1 MQVFKLF
8 FKIAK
13 TKWLA
18 TLIFLGIFLLIL
30 NFTDVGG
37 GAQSFSTSKM
47 SLTVYDHD
55 NTDASKRLYE
65 HLKKNNEIVEIE
77 DDKDKIIDA
86 LYITSTNY
94 VIDIKEGYAERLAK
108 GETDGLFTT
117 RYLHDS
123 YTNKLA
129 DSTLDDYVGTV
140 KAYLAGGM
148 ELDKALDAAEE
159 ALDIKTDVTME
170 TFSDDSPA
178 AKSASFFNYM
188 PYALLSIIVSV
199 LCPVL
204 IAMNKKEVG
213 FRTKC
218 SSIKTSSVSVQ
229 TIAASGIFVVII
241 WLILMAFGIGKNGG
255 MFSGNMWYAVLNT
268 VSFTLVCVA
277 IALLFAEL
285 GIGDNVLAFVTQVL
299 GLGMAFLCGMFVPQE
314 MLSSSV
320 LAAAR
325 FLPAYWYVKANDMI
339 CGLGTDK
346 FKLSTVMMC
355 IGIQLLFAAA
365 IFAVSLI
372 VKRQKKAL

>member
-13 TKWLA
+13 TKWIA

-30 NFTDVGG
+30 TFTDVGQ
-37 GAQSFSTSKM
+37 GATEFSSSKM
-47 SLTVYDHD
+47 ALTVYDHD
-55 NTDASKRLYE
+55 NTSASRQLCDY
-65 HLKKNNEIVEIE
+65 LKKNNEIVDIE
-77 DDKDKIIDA
+77 DDKDKLIDA

-94 VIDIKEGYAERLAK
+94 VIDINEGFEEKLAK
-108 GETDGLFTT
+108 GETDELFTT

-129 DSTLDDYVGTV
+129 DSTLNTYVGTV

-148 ELDKALDAAEE
+148 SLDNALTAAEE
-159 ALDIKTDVTME
+159 ALSVKTEVKME
-170 TFSDDSPA
+170 TFSDNKNAS
-178 AKSASFFNYM
+178 KSASFFNYL

-199 LCPVL
+199 LCPVI

-218 SSIKTSSVSVQ
+218 SSIKLSSISKQ
-229 TIAASGIFVVII
+229 TIAASGILVAFLWVF
-241 WLILMAFGIGKNGG
+241 LMVLGVFKNGG
-255 MFSGNMWYAVLNT
+255 MYSGNMWYAVLNSI
-268 VSFTLVCVA
+268 SFTLVSVA

-285 GIGDNVLAFVTQVL
+285 GIDDNVQAFATQAV
-299 GLGMAFLCGMFVPQE
+299 GLGMAFLCGMFVPME
-314 MLSSSV
+314 MLSSGV
-320 LAAAR
+320 LAVGK

-339 CGLGTDK
+339 CGLSSDP
-346 FKLSTVMMC
+346 FKSSTVLMC
-355 IGIQLLFAAA
+355 IGIQVLFAAA

-372 VKRQKKAL
+372 IKKQKKAI

>member
-37 GAQSFSTSKM
+37 GVQSFSTSKM

-218 SSIKTSSVSVQ
+218 SSIKLSSVSAQ
-229 TIAASGIFVVII
+229 TVAASGIFVAII
-241 WLILMAFGIGKNGG
+241 WVFLMILGVGKNGG
-255 MFSGNMWYAVLNT
+255 MFTGNMWYAVLNS
-268 VSFTLVCVA
+268 VAFTLVCVA
-277 IALLFAEL
+277 IALLFSEL
-285 GIGDNVLAFVTQVL
+285 GIDDNAQAFATQVL

-314 MLSSSV
+314 MLSSGV

-325 FLPAYWYVKANDMI
+325 FLPAYWYVRANDMV
-339 CGLGTDK
+339 CGMSTET
-346 FKLSTVMMC
+346 FKLSTVLTC

-372 VKRQKKAL
+372 VKKQKKAL

>member
-18 TLIFLGIFLLIL
+18 TLVFLGIFLLIL
-30 NFTDVGG
+30 NFTNIGG
-37 GAQSFSTSKM
+37 GTDTFKTSKM
-47 SLTVYDHD
+47 SLTVFDHD
-55 NTDASKRLYE
+55 DSDASRQLCDYLAKD
-65 HLKKNNEIVEIE
+65 NIIVDFE
-77 DDKDKIIDA
+77 DDKDKLIDA
-86 LYITSTNY
+86 LYVTSTNY
-94 VIDIKEGYAERLAK
+94 VITINEGYQDKLSK
-108 GETDGLFTT
+108 GETDGLFTA

-129 DSTLDDYVGTV
+129 DSMLDTYGSTV

-148 ELDKALDAAEE
+148 ELDKALDAAQQ
-159 ALDIKTDVTME
+159 ALDVKTEVSFE
-170 TFSDDSPA
+170 TFENESA
-178 AKSASFFNYM
+178 QTEAASFFNYM
-188 PYALLSIIVSV
+188 PYALLSIFVSV
-199 LCPVL
+199 LCPV
-204 IAMNKKEVG
+204 IVAMNKKEVG

>member
-148 ELDKALDAAEE
+148 EFDKALDAAEE

-218 SSIKTSSVSVQ
+218 SSIKLSSVSAQ
-229 TIAASGIFVVII
+229 TVAASGIFVAII
-241 WLILMAFGIGKNGG
+241 WVFLMILGVGKNGG
-255 MFSGNMWYAVLNT
+255 MFTGNMWYAVLNS
-268 VSFTLVCVA
+268 VAFTLVCVA
-277 IALLFAEL
+277 VALLFSEL
-285 GIGDNVLAFVTQVL
+285 GIDDNALAFATQVL

-314 MLSSSV
+314 MLSSGV

-325 FLPAYWYVKANDMI
+325 FLPAYWYVRANDMV
-339 CGLGTDK
+339 CGMSTET
-346 FKLSTVMMC
+346 FKLSTVLTC

-372 VKRQKKAL
+372 VKKQKKAL

>member
-13 TKWLA
+13 TKWLGM
-18 TLIFLGIFLLIL
+18 LIFLGIFLLIL
-30 NFTDVGG
+30 NFTDVGQ
-37 GAQSFSTSKM
+37 GATEFSSSKM
-47 SLTVYDHD
+47 ALTVFDHD
-55 NTDASKRLYE
+55 DSDASRKLCDY
-65 HLKKNNEIVEIE
+65 LKKNNEIVDIE
-77 DDKDKIIDA
+77 NDKDKLIDA
-86 LYITSTNY
+86 LYVTSTNY
-94 VIDIKEGYAERLAK
+94 VIDINKGYSEKLAK

-129 DSTLDDYVGTV
+129 DSTLDTYVGTV

-159 ALDIKTDVTME
+159 ALDIKTEVNFE
-170 TFSDDSPA
+170 TFSDDIKASKP
-178 AKSASFFNYM
+178 ASFFNYL

-199 LCPVL
+199 LCPVI

-218 SSIKTSSVSVQ
+218 SSIKFSAVTKQ
-229 TIAASGIFVVII
+229 TIAASGISVVIL
-241 WLILMAFGIGKNGG
+241 WVFLMILGIGKNGE
-255 MFSGNMWYAVLNT
+255 MFSGNMWYAVLNSI
-268 VSFTLVCVA
+268 SFTLVCVA

-285 GIGDNVLAFVTQVL
+285 GIDDNVQAFATQAV

-314 MLSSSV
+314 MLSSGV
-320 LAAAR
+320 LAVGR

-339 CGLGTDK
+339 CGLSSET

-372 VKRQKKAL
+372 IKKQKKAI

>member
-13 TKWLA
+13 SKWLSM
-18 TLIFLGIFLLIL
+18 LVFLGIFLLIL
-30 NFTDVGG
+30 NFTNVGG
-37 GAQSFSTSKM
+37 GADTFKTSKM
-47 SLTVYDHD
+47 SLTIFDHD
-55 NTDASKRLYE
+55 KTDASKQLCDY
-65 HLKKNNEIVEIE
+65 LAKDNIIFDFE
-77 DDKDKIIDA
+77 DDKDKLIDA
-86 LYITSTNY
+86 LYVTSTNY
-94 VIDIKEGYAERLAK
+94 VITINEGYQDKLSK
-108 GETDGLFTT
+108 GETDGLFTA

-129 DSTLDDYVGTV
+129 DSMLDTYVSTV

-148 ELDKALDAAEE
+148 ELSKALDAAQQ
-159 ALDIKTDVTME
+159 ALDVKTEVTFE
-170 TFSDDSPA
+170 TFENESA
-178 AKSASFFNYM
+178 QTKAASFFNYM
-188 PYALLSIIVSV
+188 PYALLSIFVSV
-199 LCPVL
+199 LCPV
-204 IAMNKKEVG
+204 IVAMNKKEVG

-218 SSIKTSSVSVQ
+218 SSINVSVQ

-241 WLILMAFGIGKNGG
+241 WLMLMAFGIGKNGG

>member
-8 FKIAK
+8 FIIAK
-13 TKWLA
+13 SKWLSM
-18 TLIFLGIFLLIL
+18 LVYLGIFLLIL
-30 NFTDVGG
+30 NFTNVGS
-37 GAQSFSTSKM
+37 GADTFKTSKM
-47 SLTVYDHD
+47 TLTIFDHD
-55 NTDASKRLYE
+55 KTDASKQLCDY
-65 HLKKNNEIVEIE
+65 LAKDNIIVDFE

-218 SSIKTSSVSVQ
+218 SSIKLSSVSAQ
-229 TIAASGIFVVII
+229 TVAASGIFVAII
-241 WLILMAFGIGKNGG
+241 WVFLMILGVGKNGG
-255 MFSGNMWYAVLNT
+255 MFTGNMWYAVLNS
-268 VSFTLVCVA
+268 VAFTLVCVA
-277 IALLFAEL
+277 IALLFSEL
-285 GIGDNVLAFVTQVL
+285 GIDDNAQAFATQVL

-314 MLSSSV
+314 MLSSGV

>member
-77 DDKDKIIDA
+77 DDKDKLIDA

-129 DSTLDDYVGTV
+129 DSTLDNYVGTV

-218 SSIKTSSVSVQ
+218 SSIKLSSVSAQ
-229 TIAASGIFVVII
+229 TVAASGIFVAII
-241 WLILMAFGIGKNGG
+241 WVFLMILGVGKNGG
-255 MFSGNMWYAVLNT
+255 MFTGNMWYAVLNS
-268 VSFTLVCVA
+268 VAFTLVCVA
-277 IALLFAEL
+277 VALLFSEL
-285 GIGDNVLAFVTQVL
+285 GIDDNAQAFATQVL

-314 MLSSSV
+314 MLSSGV

-325 FLPAYWYVKANDMI
+325 FLPAYWYVRANDMV
-339 CGLGTDK
+339 CGMSTET
-346 FKLSTVMMC
+346 FKLSTVLTC

-372 VKRQKKAL
+372 VKKQKKAL

>member
-1 MQVFKLF
+1 MQVFKLY

-218 SSIKTSSVSVQ
+218 SSIKLSSVSAQ
-229 TIAASGIFVVII
+229 TVAASGIFVAII
-241 WLILMAFGIGKNGG
+241 WVFLMILGVGKNGG
-255 MFSGNMWYAVLNT
+255 MFTGNMWYAVLNS
-268 VSFTLVCVA
+268 VAFTLVCVA
-277 IALLFAEL
+277 IALLFSEL
-285 GIGDNVLAFVTQVL
+285 GIDDNAQAFATQVL

-314 MLSSSV
+314 MLSSGV

-325 FLPAYWYVKANDMI
+325 FLPAYWYVRANDMV
-339 CGLGTDK
+339 CGMSTET
-346 FKLSTVMMC
+346 FKLSTVLTC

-372 VKRQKKAL
+372 VKKQKKAL

>member
-218 SSIKTSSVSVQ
+218 SSIKLSSVSAQ
-229 TIAASGIFVVII
+229 TVAASGIFVAII
-241 WLILMAFGIGKNGG
+241 WVFLMILGVGKNGG
-255 MFSGNMWYAVLNT
+255 MFTGNMWYAVLNS
-268 VSFTLVCVA
+268 VAFTLVCVA
-277 IALLFAEL
+277 IALLFSEL
-285 GIGDNVLAFVTQVL
+285 GIDDNAQAFATQVL

-314 MLSSSV
+314 MLSSGV

-325 FLPAYWYVKANDMI
+325 FLPAYWYVRANDMV
-339 CGLGTDK
+339 CGMSTET
-346 FKLSTVMMC
+346 FKLSTVLTC

>member
-13 TKWLA
+13 SKWLSM
-18 TLIFLGIFLLIL
+18 LVYLGIFLLIL
-30 NFTDVGG
+30 NFTNVGS
-37 GAQSFSTSKM
+37 GADTFKTSKM
-47 SLTVYDHD
+47 SLTIFDHD
-55 NTDASKRLYE
+55 KTDASKQLCDY
-65 HLKKNNEIVEIE
+65 LAKDNIIVDFE
-77 DDKDKIIDA
+77 DDKDKLIDA
-86 LYITSTNY
+86 LYVTSTNY
-94 VIDIKEGYAERLAK
+94 VITINEGYQDKLSK
-108 GETDGLFTT
+108 GETDGLFTA

-129 DSTLDDYVGTV
+129 DSMLDTYVSTV

-148 ELDKALDAAEE
+148 ELSKALDAAQQ
-159 ALDIKTDVTME
+159 ALDVKTEVTFE
-170 TFSDDSPA
+170 TFENESA
-178 AKSASFFNYM
+178 QTKAASFFNYM
-188 PYALLSIIVSV
+188 PYALLSIFVSV
-199 LCPVL
+199 LCPV
-204 IAMNKKEVG
+204 IVAMNKKEVG

>member
-218 SSIKTSSVSVQ
+218 SSIKLSSVSAQ
-229 TIAASGIFVVII
+229 TVAASGIFVAII
-241 WLILMAFGIGKNGG
+241 WVFLMILGVGKNGG
-255 MFSGNMWYAVLNT
+255 MFTGNMWYAVLNS
-268 VSFTLVCVA
+268 VAFTLVCVA
-277 IALLFAEL
+277 IALLFSEL
-285 GIGDNVLAFVTQVL
+285 GIDDNAQAFATQVL

-314 MLSSSV
+314 MLSSGV

-325 FLPAYWYVKANDMI
+325 FLPAYWYVRANDMV
-339 CGLGTDK
+339 CGMSTDT
-346 FKLSTVMMC
+346 FKLSTVLTC

-372 VKRQKKAL
+372 VKKQKKAL

>member
-13 TKWLA
+13 TKWIA

-30 NFTDVGG
+30 TFTDVGQ
-37 GAQSFSTSKM
+37 GATEFSSSKM
-47 SLTVYDHD
+47 ALTVYDHD
-55 NTDASKRLYE
+55 NTSASRQLCDY
-65 HLKKNNEIVEIE
+65 LKKNNEIVDIE
-77 DDKDKIIDA
+77 DDKDKLIDA

-94 VIDIKEGYAERLAK
+94 VIDINEGFEEKLAK
-108 GETDGLFTT
+108 GETDELFTT

-129 DSTLDDYVGTV
+129 DSTLNTYVGTV

-148 ELDKALDAAEE
+148 SLDNALTAAEE
-159 ALDIKTDVTME
+159 ALSVKTEVKME
-170 TFSDDSPA
+170 TFSDNKNAS
-178 AKSASFFNYM
+178 KSASFFNYL

-199 LCPVL
+199 LCPVI

-218 SSIKTSSVSVQ
+218 SSIKLSSISKQ
-229 TIAASGIFVVII
+229 TIAASGILVVFL
-241 WLILMAFGIGKNGG
+241 WVFLMVLGVFKNGG
-255 MFSGNMWYAVLNT
+255 MYSGNMWYAVLNSI
-268 VSFTLVCVA
+268 SFTLVSVA

-285 GIGDNVLAFVTQVL
+285 GIDDNVQAFATQAV
-299 GLGMAFLCGMFVPQE
+299 GLGMAFLCGMFVPME
-314 MLSSSV
+314 MLSSGV
-320 LAAAR
+320 LAVGK

-339 CGLGTDK
+339 CGLSSDP
-346 FKLSTVMMC
+346 FKSSTVLMC
-355 IGIQLLFAAA
+355 IGIQVLFAAA

-372 VKRQKKAL
+372 IKKQKKAI

>member
-13 TKWLA
+13 TKWIA

-30 NFTDVGG
+30 TFTDVGQ
-37 GAQSFSTSKM
+37 GATEFSSSKM
-47 SLTVYDHD
+47 ALTVYDHD
-55 NTDASKRLYE
+55 NTSASRQLCDY
-65 HLKKNNEIVEIE
+65 LKKNNEIVDIE
-77 DDKDKIIDA
+77 DDKDKLIDA

-94 VIDIKEGYAERLAK
+94 VIDINEGFEEKLAK

-129 DSTLDDYVGTV
+129 DSTLNTYVGTV

-148 ELDKALDAAEE
+148 SLDNALTAAEE
-159 ALDIKTDVTME
+159 ALSVKTEVKME
-170 TFSDDSPA
+170 TFSDNKNAS
-178 AKSASFFNYM
+178 KSASFFNYL

-199 LCPVL
+199 LCPVI

-218 SSIKTSSVSVQ
+218 SSIKLSSISKQ
-229 TIAASGIFVVII
+229 TIAASGILVAFLWVF
-241 WLILMAFGIGKNGG
+241 LMVLGVFKNGG
-255 MFSGNMWYAVLNT
+255 MYSGNMWYAVLNS
-268 VSFTLVCVA
+268 VSFTLVSVA

-285 GIGDNVLAFVTQVL
+285 GIDDNVQAFATQAV
-299 GLGMAFLCGMFVPQE
+299 GLGMAFLCGMFVPME
-314 MLSSSV
+314 MLSSGV
-320 LAAAR
+320 LAVGK

-339 CGLGTDK
+339 CGLSSDP
-346 FKLSTVMMC
+346 FKSSTVLMC
-355 IGIQLLFAAA
+355 IGIQTLFAAA

-372 VKRQKKAL
+372 IKKQKKAI

>member
-37 GAQSFSTSKM
+37 GVQSFSTSKM

-129 DSTLDDYVGTV
+129 DSTLDNYVGTV

-218 SSIKTSSVSVQ
+218 SSIKLSSVSAQ
-229 TIAASGIFVVII
+229 TVAASGIFVAII
-241 WLILMAFGIGKNGG
+241 WVFLMILGVGKNGG
-255 MFSGNMWYAVLNT
+255 MFTGNMWYAVLNS
-268 VSFTLVCVA
+268 VAFTLVCVA
-277 IALLFAEL
+277 IALLFSEL
-285 GIGDNVLAFVTQVL
+285 GIDDNAQAFATQVL

-314 MLSSSV
+314 MLSSGV

-325 FLPAYWYVKANDMI
+325 FLPAYWYVRANDMV
-339 CGLGTDK
+339 CGMSTET
-346 FKLSTVMMC
+346 FKLSTVLTC

-372 VKRQKKAL
+372 VKKQKKAL

>member
-129 DSTLDDYVGTV
+129 DSTLDNYVGTV

-218 SSIKTSSVSVQ
+218 SSIKLSSVSAQ
-229 TIAASGIFVVII
+229 TVAASGIFVAII
-241 WLILMAFGIGKNGG
+241 WVFLMILGVGKNGG
-255 MFSGNMWYAVLNT
+255 MFTGNMWYAVLNS
-268 VSFTLVCVA
+268 VAFTLVCVA
-277 IALLFAEL
+277 VALLFSEL
-285 GIGDNVLAFVTQVL
+285 GIDDNAQAFATQVL

-314 MLSSSV
+314 MLSSGV

-325 FLPAYWYVKANDMI
+325 FLPAYWYVRANDMV
-339 CGLGTDK
+339 CGMSTET
-346 FKLSTVMMC
+346 FKLSTVLTC

>member
-18 TLIFLGIFLLIL
+18 TLVFLGIFLLIL
-30 NFTDVGG
+30 NFTNIGG
-37 GAQSFSTSKM
+37 GTDTFKTSKM
-47 SLTVYDHD
+47 SLTIFDHD
-55 NTDASKRLYE
+55 KTDASRQLCDYLAKD
-65 HLKKNNEIVEIE
+65 NIIVDFE
-77 DDKDKIIDA
+77 DDKDKLIDA

-94 VIDIKEGYAERLAK
+94 VITINEGYEEKLAK
-108 GETDGLFTT
+108 GETDGLFST

-129 DSTLDDYVGTV
+129 DSTLDTYVSTV

-148 ELDKALDAAEE
+148 ELSKAIDAAQE
-159 ALDIKTDVTME
+159 ALSEKTEVSFE
-170 TFSDDSPA
+170 TFENDSA
-178 AKSASFFNYM
+178 MSSSASFFNYM

-199 LCPVL
+199 LCPVI

-218 SSIKTSSVSVQ
+218 SSIKSSSVTAQ
-229 TIAASGIFVVII
+229 TVAASGIFVVVI
-241 WLILMAFGIGKNGG
+241 WVMLMALCVGKNGG
-255 MFSGNMWYAVLNT
+255 MFTGNMWYAVLNS

-285 GIGDNVLAFVTQVL
+285 RISENVLAFVTQVL

-320 LAAAR
+320 LAVAR
-325 FLPAYWYVKANDMI
+325 FLPAYWYIKANDMI
-339 CGLGTDK
+339 CAIGTEQ
-346 FKLSTVMMC
+346 FRLSTVLMC
-355 IGIQLLFAAA
+355 IGIQMLFAAA
-365 IFAVSLI
+365 IFAVSVV
-372 VKRQKKAL
+372 VKKQKKAI

>member
-94 VIDIKEGYAERLAK
+94 VIDINAGYEEKLAK

-218 SSIKTSSVSVQ
+218 SSIKLSSVSAQ
-229 TIAASGIFVVII
+229 TVAASGIFVAII
-241 WLILMAFGIGKNGG
+241 WVFLMILGVGKNGG
-255 MFSGNMWYAVLNT
+255 MFTGNMWYAVLNS
-268 VSFTLVCVA
+268 VAFTLVCVA
-277 IALLFAEL
+277 IALLFSEL
-285 GIGDNVLAFVTQVL
+285 GIDDNAQAFATQVL

-314 MLSSSV
+314 MLSSGV

-325 FLPAYWYVKANDMI
+325 FLPAYWYVRANDMV
-339 CGLGTDK
+339 CGMSTDT
-346 FKLSTVMMC
+346 FKLSTVLTC

-372 VKRQKKAL
+372 VKKQKKAL

>member
-18 TLIFLGIFLLIL
+18 TLVFLGIFLLIL
-30 NFTDVGG
+30 NFTNIGG
-37 GAQSFSTSKM
+37 GSTSFTTSKM
-47 SLTVYDHD
+47 ALTVYDHD
-55 NTDASKRLYE
+55 KTEASKKLCEY
-65 HLKKNNEIVEIE
+65 LKKDNEIVDVE
-77 DDKDKIIDA
+77 DDKDKLIDA
-86 LYITSTNY
+86 LYVTSTNY
-94 VIDIKEGYAERLAK
+94 VITINEGYQDKLSK
-108 GETDGLFTT
+108 GETDGLFTA

-129 DSTLDDYVGTV
+129 DSMLDTYVSTV

-148 ELDKALDAAEE
+148 ELDKALDAAQQ
-159 ALDIKTDVTME
+159 ALDVKTEVTFE
-170 TFSDDSPA
+170 TFENESA
-178 AKSASFFNYM
+178 QTKAASFFNYM
-188 PYALLSIIVSV
+188 PYALLSLIVSV
-199 LCPVL
+199 LCPV
-204 IAMNKKEVG
+204 IVAMNKKEVG

>member
-13 TKWLA
+13 SKWLSM
-18 TLIFLGIFLLIL
+18 LVFLGIFLLIL
-30 NFTDVGG
+30 NFTNVGS
-37 GAQSFSTSKM
+37 GADTFKTSKM
-47 SLTVYDHD
+47 ALTIFDHD
-55 NTDASKRLYE
+55 KTDASKQLCDY
-65 HLKKNNEIVEIE
+65 LAKDNIIVDFE
-77 DDKDKIIDA
+77 DDKDKLIDA
-86 LYITSTNY
+86 LYVTSTNY
-94 VIDIKEGYAERLAK
+94 VITINEGYQDKLSK
-108 GETDGLFTT
+108 GETDGLFTA

-129 DSTLDDYVGTV
+129 DSMLDTYVSTV

-148 ELDKALDAAEE
+148 ELDKALDAAQQ
-159 ALDIKTDVTME
+159 ALDVKTEVSFE
-170 TFSDDSPA
+170 TFENESA
-178 AKSASFFNYM
+178 QTEAASFFNYM
-188 PYALLSIIVSV
+188 PYALLSIFVSV
-199 LCPVL
+199 LCPV
-204 IAMNKKEVG
+204 IVAMNKKEVG

-218 SSIKTSSVSVQ
+218 SSIKLSSVSAQ
-229 TIAASGIFVVII
+229 TVAASGIFVAII
-241 WLILMAFGIGKNGG
+241 WVFLMILGVGKNGG
-255 MFSGNMWYAVLNT
+255 MFTGNMWYAVLNS
-268 VSFTLVCVA
+268 VAFTLVCVA
-277 IALLFAEL
+277 IALLFSEL
-285 GIGDNVLAFVTQVL
+285 GIDDNAQAFATQVL

-314 MLSSSV
+314 MLSSGV

>member
-37 GAQSFSTSKM
+37 GVQSFSTSKM

-86 LYITSTNY
+86 LYVTSTNY
-94 VIDIKEGYAERLAK
+94 VITINEGYQDKLSK
-108 GETDGLFTT
+108 GETDGLFTA

-129 DSTLDDYVGTV
+129 DSMLDTYVSTV

-148 ELDKALDAAEE
+148 ELSKALDAAQQ
-159 ALDIKTDVTME
+159 ALDVKTEVTFE
-170 TFSDDSPA
+170 TFENESA
-178 AKSASFFNYM
+178 QTKAASFFNYM
-188 PYALLSIIVSV
+188 PYALLSIFVSV
-199 LCPVL
+199 LCPV
-204 IAMNKKEVG
+204 IVAMNKKEVG

>member
-13 TKWLA
+13 TKWIA

-30 NFTDVGG
+30 TFTDVGQ
-37 GAQSFSTSKM
+37 GATEFSSSKM
-47 SLTVYDHD
+47 ALTVYDHD
-55 NTDASKRLYE
+55 NTSASRQLCDY
-65 HLKKNNEIVEIE
+65 LKKNNEIVDIE
-77 DDKDKIIDA
+77 DDKDKLIDA

-94 VIDIKEGYAERLAK
+94 VIDINEGFEEKLAK
-108 GETDGLFTT
+108 GETDELFTT

-129 DSTLDDYVGTV
+129 DSTLNTYVGTV

-148 ELDKALDAAEE
+148 SLDNALTAAEE
-159 ALDIKTDVTME
+159 ALSVKTEVKME
-170 TFSDDSPA
+170 TFSDNNAS
-178 AKSASFFNYM
+178 KSASFFNYL

-199 LCPVL
+199 LCPVI

-218 SSIKTSSVSVQ
+218 SSIKLSSISKQ
-229 TIAASGIFVVII
+229 TIAASGILVAFLWVF
-241 WLILMAFGIGKNGG
+241 LMVLGVFKNGG
-255 MFSGNMWYAVLNT
+255 MYSGNMWYAVLNSI
-268 VSFTLVCVA
+268 SFTLVSVA

-285 GIGDNVLAFVTQVL
+285 GIDDNVQAFATQAV
-299 GLGMAFLCGMFVPQE
+299 GLGMAFLCGMFVPME
-314 MLSSSV
+314 MLSSGV
-320 LAAAR
+320 LAVGK

-339 CGLGTDK
+339 CGLSSDP
-346 FKLSTVMMC
+346 FKSSTVLMC
-355 IGIQLLFAAA
+355 IGIQVLFAAA

-372 VKRQKKAL
+372 IKKQKKAI

>member
-148 ELDKALDAAEE
+148 EFDKALDAAEE

-218 SSIKTSSVSVQ
+218 SSIKLSSVSAQ
-229 TIAASGIFVVII
+229 TVAASGIFVAII
-241 WLILMAFGIGKNGG
+241 WVFLMILGVGKNGG
-255 MFSGNMWYAVLNT
+255 MFTGNMWYAVLNS
-268 VSFTLVCVA
+268 VAFTLVCVA
-277 IALLFAEL
+277 VALLFSEL
-285 GIGDNVLAFVTQVL
+285 GIDDNAQAFATQVL

-314 MLSSSV
+314 MLSSGV

-325 FLPAYWYVKANDMI
+325 FLPAYWYVRANDMV
-339 CGLGTDK
+339 CGMSTET
-346 FKLSTVMMC
+346 FKLSTVLTC

-372 VKRQKKAL
+372 VKKQKKAL

>member
-8 FKIAK
+8 FKIVK

-30 NFTDVGG
+30 TFTDVGQ
-37 GAQSFSTSKM
+37 GATEFSSSKM
-47 SLTVYDHD
+47 ALTVYDHD
-55 NTDASKRLYE
+55 NTSASRQLCDY
-65 HLKKNNEIVEIE
+65 LKKNNEIVEIE
-77 DDKDKIIDA
+77 DDKDKLIDA

-94 VIDIKEGYAERLAK
+94 VIDINEGFEEKLAK

-129 DSTLDDYVGTV
+129 DSTLNTYVGTV

-148 ELDKALDAAEE
+148 SLDNALTAAEE
-159 ALDIKTDVTME
+159 ALSVKTEVKME
-170 TFSDDSPA
+170 TFSDNKNAS
-178 AKSASFFNYM
+178 KSASFFNYL

-199 LCPVL
+199 LCPVI

-218 SSIKTSSVSVQ
+218 SSIKLSSISKQ
-229 TIAASGIFVVII
+229 TIAASGILVAFLWVF
-241 WLILMAFGIGKNGG
+241 LMVLGVFKNGG
-255 MFSGNMWYAVLNT
+255 MYSGNMWYAVLNSI
-268 VSFTLVCVA
+268 SFTLVSVA

-285 GIGDNVLAFVTQVL
+285 GIDDNVQAFATQAV

-314 MLSSSV
+314 MLSSGV
-320 LAAAR
+320 LAVGK

-339 CGLGTDK
+339 CGLSSDA
-346 FKLSTVMMC
+346 FKSSTVLMC
-355 IGIQLLFAAA
+355 IGIQVLFAAA

-372 VKRQKKAL
+372 VKKNKKAL

>member
-218 SSIKTSSVSVQ
+218 SSIKLSSVSAQ
-229 TIAASGIFVVII
+229 TVAASGIFVAII
-241 WLILMAFGIGKNGG
+241 WVFLMILGVGKNGG
-255 MFSGNMWYAVLNT
+255 MFTGNMWYAVLNS
-268 VSFTLVCVA
+268 VAFTLVCVA
-277 IALLFAEL
+277 IALLFSEL
-285 GIGDNVLAFVTQVL
+285 GIDDNAQAFATQVL

-314 MLSSSV
+314 MLSSGV

-325 FLPAYWYVKANDMI
+325 FLPAYWYVRANDMV
-339 CGLGTDK
+339 CGMSTET
-346 FKLSTVMMC
+346 FKLSTVLTC

-372 VKRQKKAL
+372 VKKQKKAL

>member
-77 DDKDKIIDA
+77 DDKDKLIDA

-218 SSIKTSSVSVQ
+218 SSIKLSSVSAQ
-229 TIAASGIFVVII
+229 TVAASGIFVAII
-241 WLILMAFGIGKNGG
+241 WVFLMILGVGKNGG
-255 MFSGNMWYAVLNT
+255 MFTGNMWYAVLNS
-268 VSFTLVCVA
+268 VAFTLVCVA
-277 IALLFAEL
+277 VALLFSEL
-285 GIGDNVLAFVTQVL
+285 GIDDNAQAFATQVL

-314 MLSSSV
+314 MLSSGV

-325 FLPAYWYVKANDMI
+325 FLPAYWYVRANDMV
-339 CGLGTDK
+339 CGMSTET
-346 FKLSTVMMC
+346 FKLSTVLTC